1 MAFGGNVQWEDLK
14 LFEREANVLKQ
25 LNHPRIPKYRD
36 YFSIDEAII
45 FPNNKIIIY
54 NRWGEVVFESRNA
67 LVGWDGTYG
76 PDALQAPTG
85 MYTYRILY
93 KNPDLDE
100 RKVLTGH
107 VNLLR

>member
-1 MAFGGNVQWEDLK
+1 ME
-14 LFEREANVLKQ
+14 
-25 LNHPRIPKYRD
+25 
-36 YFSIDEAII
+36 II
-45 FPNNKIIIY
+45 F
-54 NRWGEVVFESRNA
+54 ESHNSTI
-67 LVGWDGTYG
+67 GWDGTYG
-76 PDALQAPTG
+76 PDALAAPTG